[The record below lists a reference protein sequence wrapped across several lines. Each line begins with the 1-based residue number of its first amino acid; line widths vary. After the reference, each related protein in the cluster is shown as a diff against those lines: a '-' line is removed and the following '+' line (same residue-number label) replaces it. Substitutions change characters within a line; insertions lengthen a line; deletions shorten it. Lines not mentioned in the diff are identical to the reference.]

1 MEDKEA
7 PNSAFT
13 MSIKGMAMLTVCSV
27 FSLRNLPSMA
37 EYGWNIIFFLSA
49 AAACFFIPSA
59 LVSAELASTYPQR
72 GGVFIWVK
80 EAFGPKLG
88 FLAIF
93 MEWFQNMPWYPAAV
107 TFVATCI
114 AYIFNPELAS
124 NRWYI
129 FFTAIFLLW
138 LSTFLNFRGM
148 RLSVFLSNSGVV
160 VGTIIPGFFLIVCAL
175 TYVWLGKPVQINLDG
190 GKALIPDLS
199 TARQWMLLAGMMVS
213 LAGMEMSSV
222 HVTSMKNPR
231 SSFPKSIYLSTFL
244 NFRGMRLSVFLS
256 NSGVVVGTIIPGFFL
271 IVCALT
277 YVWLGKPVQINL
289 DGGKALIPDLSTA
302 RQWMLLAGMMVSL
315 AGMEMSS
322 VHVTSMKNP
331 RSSFPKSIY
340 LATAIILIL
349 SVLGALSISLVV
361 PIGDLSKSAGVCQSF
376 ELMLN
381 ALGVGWLTPILACLL
396 AYGAL
401 ASVVTWMNGPSRGL
415 LEVAKEGYLPQYW
428 QYRNSYGM
436 QTRIF
441 ILQASLAS
449 FLSLSVLIMPS
460 VSDAFW
466 LFLALCSQLYMIM
479 YLLMF
484 AAAIRLKIENP
495 DSPGE
500 YKVPG
505 GRVGMILMS
514 GVAFCTSLIA
524 LLCGFI
530 PPEEI
535 INEGL
540 AASLGYVGFLA
551 GGLIIFTIIPLKFFD
566 KFQHQHL
573 TEVKDSAA

>member
-231 SSFPKSIYLSTFL
+231 SSFPKSIYL
-244 NFRGMRLSVFLS
+244 
-256 NSGVVVGTIIPGFFL
+256 
-271 IVCALT
+271 
-277 YVWLGKPVQINL
+277 
-289 DGGKALIPDLSTA
+289 
-302 RQWMLLAGMMVSL
+302 
-315 AGMEMSS
+315 
-322 VHVTSMKNP
+322 
-331 RSSFPKSIY
+331 
-340 LATAIILIL
+340 ATAIILIL

-361 PIGDLSKSAGVCQSF
+361 PIGDRK
-376 ELMLN
+376 
-381 ALGVGWLTPILACLL
+381 
-396 AYGAL
+396 
-401 ASVVTWMNGPSRGL
+401 SVV
-415 LEVAKEGYLPQYW
+415 
-428 QYRNSYGM
+428 
-436 QTRIF
+436 
-441 ILQASLAS
+441 
-449 FLSLSVLIMPS
+449 
-460 VSDAFW
+460 
-466 LFLALCSQLYMIM
+466 
-479 YLLMF
+479 
-484 AAAIRLKIENP
+484 
-495 DSPGE
+495 
-500 YKVPG
+500 
-505 GRVGMILMS
+505 
-514 GVAFCTSLIA
+514 
-524 LLCGFI
+524 
-530 PPEEI
+530 
-535 INEGL
+535 
-540 AASLGYVGFLA
+540 
-551 GGLIIFTIIPLKFFD
+551 
-566 KFQHQHL
+566 
-573 TEVKDSAA
+573 